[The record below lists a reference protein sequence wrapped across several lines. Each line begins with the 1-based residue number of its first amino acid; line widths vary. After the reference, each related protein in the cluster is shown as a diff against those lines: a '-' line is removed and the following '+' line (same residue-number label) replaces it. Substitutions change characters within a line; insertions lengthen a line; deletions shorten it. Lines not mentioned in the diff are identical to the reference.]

1 MSGEDANLFNYAIVL
16 LGSAVIAAPLFKR
29 IGLGT
34 VLGYLSAG
42 IVIGP
47 ITGIIADG
55 EKILHFAELGVVLLL
70 FIIGLELKPS
80 RLWRMRRDI
89 LGMGSLQ
96 VMVTGLIFMAMAHYF
111 TGQTLS
117 TSIVIGFSL
126 ALSSTAFALQILDER
141 GDLNRSYG
149 QKAFSILLFQ
159 DIAIIPLFAL
169 IAFLAPSSDD
179 SSGFSFEGI
188 TIAIL
193 TIVFLIVAG
202 KYLLNTLFQIIAS
215 TGAKEAMIAAA
226 LFVVL
231 AAGALMEFAGLSMAM
246 GAFLS
251 GVLLSESSYRHE
263 LEADIEPFRGILLG
277 LFFMAVGLSLD
288 LTVLLDNLMIILIAV
303 PTILLVKFI
312 VRYQVCRGFGA
323 HPNESIRVS
332 SLLPQSGEFGF
343 VLFTA
348 AVSASLLSQAT
359 ASILISIVTITMAL
373 TPFVNKLAPYFMT
386 AASNEGMEE
395 DFKDAGSDVL
405 LIGFS
410 RFGQIASQMFLTGG
424 TDVTILDHS
433 AERIRNAR
441 KFGFRIYFG
450 DGRRRDVLKAAG
462 IERAKIV
469 AIPRFLELPRF

>member
-312 VRYQVCRGFGA
+312 VLYQVCRGFGA
-323 HPNESIRVS
+323 HPNDLFGCLAFCHKVGNLGLCCLQRQ
-332 SLLPQSGEFGF
+332 SLPVFYPKQPH
-343 VLFTA
+343 
-348 AVSASLLSQAT
+348 
-359 ASILISIVTITMAL
+359 
-373 TPFVNKLAPYFMT
+373 PF
-386 AASNEGMEE
+386 
-395 DFKDAGSDVL
+395 
-405 LIGFS
+405 
-410 RFGQIASQMFLTGG
+410 
-424 TDVTILDHS
+424 
-433 AERIRNAR
+433 
-441 KFGFRIYFG
+441 
-450 DGRRRDVLKAAG
+450 
-462 IERAKIV
+462 
-469 AIPRFLELPRF
+469 